1 MLNQVSQKNLE
12 ITTLQNTIENLEA
25 QKSQAESSLQS
36 ISGENQN
43 ELRQYQTL
51 VEIMEAYQ
59 NEDFTEAAKLYA
71 GWSPELIAD
80 EGMQEFVIRI
90 RTDME
95 ATGYQVL
102 ADLGNEARDAGNM
115 VTALDYY
122 QKSLEIK
129 ADNPQVLY
137 DMANVYNSAG
147 EEEKAK
153 ELWGRVIMEYP
164 DTDLA
169 AAAKESRGY

>member
-1 MLNQVSQKNLE
+1 MNDPTDTSSVAGYLDMIDEDTAGTAGEAFENVYNQLRSAVGTSVG
-12 ITTLQNTIENLEA
+12 
-25 QKSQAESSLQS
+25 KSYYDT
-36 ISGENQN
+36 G
-43 ELRQYQTL
+43 
-51 VEIMEAYQ
+51 MEAYQ
-59 NEDFTEAAKLYA
+59 NEDPTEVAKLYA
-71 GWSPELIAD
+71 DWNPDLIAD
-80 EGMQEFVIRI
+80 AGMQEFVSRI

-102 ADLGNEARDAGNM
+102 AELGNEARDAGNA

-169 AAAKESRGY
+169 AAAKEARGY